1 MQCPARLLLQET
13 RRGDRCSNASLP
25 KQFATRSRRR
35 LNKTHGDL
43 EFLLAPPISPP
54 LRFPNFKAELKH
66 MQKTCRLKEK
76 KTCHSVTGRLT
87 QGRGPAPAVGP
98 GSEDGARPRP
108 RGLSQTPAPT
118 PVPVPAPRQRS
129 AAPCWPRPAPQAL
142 FVPSAEKNQ
151 TQPFIYLWR
160 VFLGGGCGLFGFGFF
175 SFFPPALK
183 SDFGIFLRSFA
194 SPAFVPSASGKRC
207 GGPGETRPHLR
218 GARFAFPPSRF
229 FFQHC
234 GLLRMLSR
242 NMRSC
247 ALHKKKKKKKGR

>member
-1 MQCPARLLLQET
+1 
-13 RRGDRCSNASLP
+13 
-25 KQFATRSRRR
+25 
-35 LNKTHGDL
+35 
-43 EFLLAPPISPP
+43 
-54 LRFPNFKAELKH
+54 
-66 MQKTCRLKEK
+66 MQKTCGLKEN

-98 GSEDGARPRP
+98 GSEDWARPGF
-108 RGLSQTPAPT
+108 RGLSQTRAPRMSQTPAPAPT
-118 PVPVPAPRQRS
+118 PTPAPRQRS

-160 VFLGGGCGLFGFGFF
+160 FSWCVCGLFGFGFF
-175 SFFPPALK
+175 FF
-183 SDFGIFLRSFA
+183 FFFLRFWK
-194 SPAFVPSASGKRC
+194 VISASFSVLL
-207 GGPGETRPHLR
+207 PLPPLFRPCRASVVGLLDLE
-218 GARFAFPPSRF
+218 GARFAFSPSRF

-247 ALHKKKKKKKGR
+247 ALDKKKKDANPAQLSCKALS